1 MIQNGHIGQV
11 LGPFNANEDLLSSE
25 GAIGSFTPEVERPI
39 IYKLGIQ
46 ATTGTVVNINDT
58 LINFE
63 KIENVQIAIDKF
75 FNFKNAK
82 DKINPVIPD
91 ELWFLE
97 NLEDLKETELEALAD
112 KLEPEFKLY
121 ANKKREKR
129 LTNIDRIYFSENNIK
144 KPNTKDIKNSVK
156 K

>member
-58 LINFE
+58 LI
-63 KIENVQIAIDKF
+63 KIGRTGIY
-75 FNFKNAK
+75 
-82 DKINPVIPD
+82 
-91 ELWFLE
+91 EL
-97 NLEDLKETELEALAD
+97 DD
-112 KLEPEFKLY
+112 
-121 ANKKREKR
+121 
-129 LTNIDRIYFSENNIK
+129 
-144 KPNTKDIKNSVK
+144 SVK
-156 K
+156 ITYLSFPNGADENTIIDFIYTGRKII